1 MSQEFLLCESGL
13 RVNGTVP
20 VALTELKDES
30 WCVFCDLYV
39 FCEGWANS
47 VV

>member
-1 MSQEFLLCESGL
+1 MSQEFLLCESVL

-20 VALTELKDES
+20 VAPTELEDES

-39 FCEGWANS
+39 FREGWANS